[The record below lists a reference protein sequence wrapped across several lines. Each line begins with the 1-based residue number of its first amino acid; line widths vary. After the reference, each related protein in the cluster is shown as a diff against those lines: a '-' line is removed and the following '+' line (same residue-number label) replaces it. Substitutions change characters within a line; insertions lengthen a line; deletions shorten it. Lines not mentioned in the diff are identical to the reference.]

1 VFEAL
6 SLFATRF
13 VQEEKGAT
21 AIEYSLVA
29 AILAIAIVATVGG
42 IRDELN
48 TTFQSVGG
56 ELAANNT
63 P

>member
-1 VFEAL
+1 MFNTL
-6 SLFATRF
+6 SGIVRRF
-13 VQEEKGAT
+13 TCEEDGAT

-29 AILAIAIVATVGG
+29 AILAIAIIAAVGG

-48 TTFQSVGG
+48 TTFESVGG

>member
-1 VFEAL
+1 MRSTL
-6 SLFATRF
+6 TDRIRRFARD
-13 VQEEKGAT
+13 EEGAT
-21 AIEYSLVA
+21 AIEYAIIA
-29 AILAIAIVATVGG
+29 AILAIAVIGALNS

-48 TTFQSVGG
+48 DTFIAVGD